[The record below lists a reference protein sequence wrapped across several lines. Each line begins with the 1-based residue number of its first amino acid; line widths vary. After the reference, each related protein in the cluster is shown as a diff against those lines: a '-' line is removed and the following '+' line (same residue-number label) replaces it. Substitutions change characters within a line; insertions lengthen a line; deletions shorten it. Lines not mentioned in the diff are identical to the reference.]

1 MPTHSTIQFDITIL
15 PDIALGRE
23 VMIFPMEVLH
33 AALAVVTFR
42 LPILVKSTLVLL
54 CAILVAV
61 EMAELLLILM
71 IWTV

>member
-1 MPTHSTIQFDITIL
+1 
-15 PDIALGRE
+15 
-23 VMIFPMEVLH
+23 MIFPMEVLH